1 MKHNTAFFTRVLW
14 GSLIFGLCKVVL
26 NGISEICGWCF
37 NMEKCNM
44 WILILALASVIKTWH
59 WAPKLEVWV
68 RMSSKSPLQKETLG
82 VHHLII
88 EFNVLLEEYHSDL
101 QMQAANS
108 YRTSKCQNE
117 KISTLLR
124 KQNITLTICGVCF
137 NFLLLKF
144 PSPPAASS
152 DTGWISGR
160 RAGSKILFMFWFSFH
175 LLLKFWVY
183 SKAERRNQG
192 ITLCYSSYIQ
202 LTDHDSLSL
211 WGCLWKGGHIT
222 SLLEPGVFRDT
233 YTHRDFIEDTVSHIG
248 FISGIIFLAG

>member
-1 MKHNTAFFTRVLW
+1 M
-14 GSLIFGLCKVVL
+14 
-26 NGISEICGWCF
+26 
-37 NMEKCNM
+37 
-44 WILILALASVIKTWH
+44 
-59 WAPKLEVWV
+59 
-68 RMSSKSPLQKETLG
+68 
-82 VHHLII
+82 
-88 EFNVLLEEYHSDL
+88 EEYHSDL

-144 PSPPAASS
+144 PSPPAAIS

-160 RAGSKILFMFWFSFH
+160 RAGRKILFMFWFSFH
-175 LLLKFWVY
+175 LLLKFLVY

-192 ITLCYSSYIQ
+192 ITLCHSSYIQ
-202 LTDHDSLSL
+202 LRDHDSLSL

-222 SLLEPGVFRDT
+222 SLLGPGVFRDT
-233 YTHRDFIEDTVSHIG
+233 YTSRDFIENTVSHIG
-248 FISGIIFLAG
+248 FISGIIFLSGYGHFQDWRALVELKDYREVKQRHVHLGFHHEVNQWSFLAGYIRALMTFSYYGGITLGWFPCAFSDFTNACLQFSN